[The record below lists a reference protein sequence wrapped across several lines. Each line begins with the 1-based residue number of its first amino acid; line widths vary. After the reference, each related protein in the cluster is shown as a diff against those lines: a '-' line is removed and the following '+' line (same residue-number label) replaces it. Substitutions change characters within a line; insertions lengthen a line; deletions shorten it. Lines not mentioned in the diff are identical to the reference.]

1 MKQESIQ
8 KLNANIEQLLKQ
20 ESQPLTFSQ
29 AADYLN
35 VSKSHLYKCTHK
47 NLISHFKPTGKKI
60 YFLKSDLNKYL
71 LRNRKVSEQELEQKA
86 IDYVTQ
92 GSSL

>member
-1 MKQESIQ
+1 MKKDSIQ
-8 KLNANIEQLLKQ
+8 KLNANIERLLQQ
-20 ESQPLTFSQ
+20 EGKPLSLSE
-29 AADYLN
+29 AAKYLN
-35 VSKSHLYKCTHK
+35 ISKSTLYKKTCSQ
-47 NLISHFKPTGKKI
+47 LISFYKPTGKNI

-71 LRNRKVSEQELEQKA
+71 LRNKRVGEQELEQKA